1 MKILLIPSFKLSVT
15 IAQKLWDKMNI
26 IVLFYSRSTFI
37 KRITLSILE
46 KQKLVR
52 YRTLQKHSEHDTLAV
67 SLPVQWTRLLGLRKA
82 DNVKVTFEDNK
93 RIVVER
99 TTD

>member
-1 MKILLIPSFKLSVT
+1 MKLLLLPSFKPYVT
-15 IAQKLWDKMNI
+15 IAAKLLDKMKI

-67 SLPVQWTRLLGLRKA
+67 SLPVQWTRLLGLRKS
-82 DNVKVTFEDNK
+82 DNVKVTFEDNR

-99 TTD
+99 TD